1 MSKLRVLCYHDSY
14 DDYVGALVNGLA
26 ERVEVWL
33 AHPASSS
40 EYLRPMV
47 RDDVHLVPINV
58 PRLRDPRR
66 FFAVPRLGRLAARVR
81 ADVVHVQQ
89 TADPWF
95 NLRQARGVGVPRVD
109 TIHDVTPHPGDRT
122 AIPGGGFTHRLSRR
136 SIARYITHAPVLRDA
151 FVARWRVD
159 PARVDVVPIGEL
171 GSLYGG
177 RLPGREPLLPARV
190 LFFGRLWPYKGLD
203 RLVLAMNELARS
215 RPGLTLVIAGAGESI
230 DRYLALAAPEL
241 TLDVRN
247 RRIADDEVR
256 EVFSDATVACFPYV
270 EASQS
275 AALTMAYGFGLP
287 AVATRVGGL
296 SYAVEDGVD
305 GLLVAPDDVPALAGA
320 LARVLD
326 DAELRARLCD
336 GVLARNAL
344 DRNWST
350 IGAQTLE
357 VYRRAI
363 REASAG

>member
-1 MSKLRVLCYHDSY
+1 MTKLRVLCYHDSY

-26 ERVEVWL
+26 DHVEVWL

-47 RDDVHLVPINV
+47 RDDVHLVSIAM

-66 FFAVPRLGRLAARVR
+66 FLAVPALGRLAARVE

-89 TADPWF
+89 SADPWF
-95 NLRQARGVGVPRVD
+95 NLRQVRGAGVPRVD

-122 AIPGGGFTHRLSRR
+122 AVPGARFVHRLSRR
-136 SIARYITHAPVLRDA
+136 SIARYITHAPLLRDD

-159 PARVDVVPIGEL
+159 PANVDVVAMGEL
-171 GSLYGG
+171 GSVYGG
-177 RLPGREPLLPARV
+177 RLPHREPAVPPRV
-190 LFFGRLWPYKGLD
+190 LFFGRIWPYKGLD
-203 RLVLAMNELARS
+203 RLILAMNELARS
-215 RPGLTLVIAGAGESI
+215 RPGLTLVIAGAGEPI
-230 DRYLALAAPEL
+230 GRYVALAAPQL
-241 TLDVRN
+241 TLDLRN
-247 RRIADDEVR
+247 RRVAEEEVR

-275 AALTMAYGFGLP
+275 AALTMAFGFGLP
-287 AVATRVGGL
+287 VVASRVGGL
-296 SYAVEDGVD
+296 SYAVADGVD
-305 GLLVAPDDVPALAGA
+305 GLLVAPDDVAALTAA

-326 DAELRARLCD
+326 EPELRARLRN
-336 GVLARNAL
+336 GVAERNAL

-350 IGAQTLE
+350 IGAQTVE

-363 REASAG
+363 GDASAR